1 MLFMKKN
8 SGKIEVPKE
17 HKSDNSEVLEKIY
30 KINARQKYQGILNEK
45 VYIRSEGT
53 LDITEQLI
61 KSVEAINTQ
70 LDINS
75 SNIAKT
81 VDVSSEVG
89 AFSEEVNASVQ
100 ETLNVVGDMMQKADL
115 GQESVDNLIK
125 SIDII
130 KNTVFNMEEALLQLS
145 EKYSKI
151 KGIVDTIKGIAKTTH
166 LLSLNANIEAARAGE
181 AGKGFVVV
189 AGEVKKLAENSSV
202 SADEIDKIIEEITDV
217 TDKTLEIIKEGAEK
231 VSQSTSIAG
240 ESKKSIDELIESVD
254 RTKTISE
261 QIANAVKE
269 QTEKNEYMISVI
281 SEMVE
286 GSERVKFFNEGIS
299 INAER
304 QRAALNVLKETI
316 TNLNELSKNKDNE
329 FNEKVKFNICFDK
342 VQSFD
347 PLKATDMNTI
357 GVLSLVNIGLVQ
369 FGTGTDVIGGIAKN
383 WHLEEDNVTWNFQL
397 RRGLKFHNGREITAR
412 DVKFSFERLLSRLE
426 DSPNR
431 WLLSAIKGSKDF
443 YEGRIHDVNGIIVN
457 GDYNLKIV
465 LEHPY
470 SSFVNNLAHGSCVI
484 LPKEEIN
491 SIDRK
496 PIGAGPFKFKEY
508 RNEEKILVLEKVK
521 GHALGEAMIDEVN
534 IIYALEDTTKAF
546 LEGDLDYVTVSP
558 ENIEKISSEGFNINK
573 QPCLGSRFITF
584 NFQRNNPLINSK
596 KVRQAINYCID
607 KEKII
612 EEAMGGLEIEN
623 SGLIPPIIL
632 NGSKSGGY
640 KKNMGMAKQLITES
654 GIKNGRLSLLISS
667 DGGNKYIH
675 SAIAKILKNNLQQIG
690 IELSVK
696 EVKGAEYYNK
706 SNVDSCDMIIY
717 GWMGDSGT
725 ADNFMEPLIDLENPA
740 NRSRYNNPEL
750 MEMINETKKINNPYK
765 YRDMIEKI
773 EKTIVEDAPYIFLSS
788 ICTNYAF
795 NRNVKGLKVTPL
807 NLINLQD
814 VWKE

>member
-1 MLFMKKN
+1 MIFMKKN
-8 SGKIEVPKE
+8 KQKTELTKE
-17 HKSDNSEVLEKIY
+17 YEDENSKVLEGIY
-30 KINARQKYQGILNEK
+30 KINDKQKYQSILGEK
-45 VYIRSEGT
+45 VYVRSEGT

-89 AFSEEVNASVQ
+89 SFSEEVNASVQ
-100 ETLNVVGDMMQKADL
+100 ETLNVIGNMMKKADL
-115 GQESVDNLIK
+115 GQASMDNLIK

-130 KNTVFNMEEALLQLS
+130 KNTVFNMEEVLLQLS

-189 AGEVKKLAENSSV
+189 ASEVKKLAENSSI

-217 TDKTLEIIKEGAEK
+217 TDKTLGIIKEGAEK

-240 ESKKSIDELIESVD
+240 ESKKSIDDLIESVD
-254 RTKTISE
+254 RTKAISQ
-261 QIANAVKE
+261 QIANAVRE
-269 QTEKNEYMISVI
+269 QTEKNQYMISVI

-286 GSERVKFFNEGIS
+286 GSERVKFFNEDIS

-316 TNLNELSKNKDNE
+316 TNLNELSGNKNNVAK
-329 FNEKVKFNICFDK
+329 EKVKFNICFNK
-342 VQSFD
+342 LETFD

-357 GVLSLVNIGLVQ
+357 GILSLINIGLVQ
-369 FGTGTDVIGGIAKN
+369 FGTGTDIIGAIAKN
-383 WHLEEDNVTWNFQL
+383 WHLEEDNVTWDFQL
-397 RRGLKFHNGREITAR
+397 RRGLKFHNGREVTAR
-412 DVKFSFERLLSRLE
+412 DVKFSFERLLSKKE
-426 DSPNR
+426 NSPNR
-431 WLLSAIKGSKDF
+431 WLLSAIKGAREF
-443 YEGRIHDVNGIIVN
+443 YQGKTHEVNGIVVY

-470 SSFVNNLAHGSCVI
+470 SSFVNNLAHGSCAI
-484 LPKEEIN
+484 LPKEEISN
-491 SIDRK
+491 MGRK

-508 RNEEKILVLEKVK
+508 RSEDEILVLEKVDK
-521 GHALGEAMIDEVN
+521 YALGEAMIDEIN
-534 IIYALEDTTKAF
+534 IIYSLEDTTKAF
-546 LEGDLDYVTVSP
+546 LDGNLDYIVVSP
-558 ENIEKISSEGFNINK
+558 ENIEKIRDKGFNINK
-573 QPCLGSRFITF
+573 KSCLGSRFITL

-596 KVRQAINYCID
+596 KARQAINYCVD
-607 KEKII
+607 REKIVR
-612 EEAMGGLEIEN
+612 EAMGGLEIEN

-632 NGSKSGGY
+632 NGSKSVGY
-640 KKNMGMAKQLITES
+640 KRNMGMAKQLMAES
-654 GIKNGRLSLLISS
+654 GIKNGKLSLLVSR
-667 DGGNKYIH
+667 DGNTKYVH
-675 SAIAKILKNNLQQIG
+675 SAIARILKNNLQDIG
-690 IELSVK
+690 IELSVN
-696 EVKGAEYYNK
+696 EVKGSEYYNK
-706 SNVDSCDMIIY
+706 NNADKCDMLIY
-717 GWMGDSGT
+717 GWLGDSGT

-740 NRSRYNNPEL
+740 NRSRYNNPKL

-765 YRDMIEKI
+765 YRAMIEKI

-788 ICTNYAF
+788 ICNNYAF
-795 NRNVKGLKVTPL
+795 GKNVKGLKVTPVS
-807 NLINLQD
+807 LINLQD